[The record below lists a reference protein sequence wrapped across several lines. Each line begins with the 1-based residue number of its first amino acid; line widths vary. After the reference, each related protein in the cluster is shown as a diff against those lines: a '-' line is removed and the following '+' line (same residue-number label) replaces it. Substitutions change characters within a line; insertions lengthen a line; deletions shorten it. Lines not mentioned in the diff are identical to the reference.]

1 MRKYIDAN
9 IIHNT
14 KKMTKEEW
22 LQARKKGIGGS
33 DAASVLGLN
42 PYKSYVSVYM
52 DKIYEDKESL
62 KETSYN
68 MKLGNKLKNFV
79 ANEFTSITGKKVRS
93 INGILKN
100 EKYPYALGNIDK
112 SVVGEKTF
120 LECKVTNSY
129 SKKLWKKEIPIH
141 YQIQCYHYMAIS
153 GASHC
158 YVAALIG
165 NEDFVIHKLER
176 NEEFIYKIMELE
188 KIFWEKYILD
198 NNIPMPDGSDDYSK
212 MIKDMYKYS
221 KENTLILFEKE
232 DILNRY
238 DELNKIKKD
247 IENEKKIIEQNIQLQ
262 MKDYEVAYIGNR
274 KITWKNVR
282 KNILDTRSIKKEHPE
297 LVNNFMKTTTSRV
310 FKIN

>member
-68 MKLGNKLKNFV
+68 MKLGNKLKKFV

-112 SVVGEKTF
+112 SVVDEKAF

-141 YQIQCYHYMAIS
+141 Y
-153 GASHC
+153 
-158 YVAALIG
+158 
-165 NEDFVIHKLER
+165 
-176 NEEFIYKIMELE
+176 
-188 KIFWEKYILD
+188 
-198 NNIPMPDGSDDYSK
+198 
-212 MIKDMYKYS
+212 
-221 KENTLILFEKE
+221 
-232 DILNRY
+232 
-238 DELNKIKKD
+238 
-247 IENEKKIIEQNIQLQ
+247 
-262 MKDYEVAYIGNR
+262 
-274 KITWKNVR
+274 
-282 KNILDTRSIKKEHPE
+282 
-297 LVNNFMKTTTSRV
+297 
-310 FKIN
+310 

>member
-1 MRKYIDAN
+1 
-9 IIHNT
+9 
-14 KKMTKEEW
+14 
-22 LQARKKGIGGS
+22 
-33 DAASVLGLN
+33 
-42 PYKSYVSVYM
+42 
-52 DKIYEDKESL
+52 
-62 KETSYN
+62 
-68 MKLGNKLKNFV
+68 
-79 ANEFTSITGKKVRS
+79 
-93 INGILKN
+93 
-100 EKYPYALGNIDK
+100 
-112 SVVGEKTF
+112 
-120 LECKVTNSY
+120 
-129 SKKLWKKEIPIH
+129 
-141 YQIQCYHYMAIS
+141 MAIS

-238 DELNKIKKD
+238 DELNEIKKD